1 MFKTML
7 ITFSA
12 SVSALA
18 LTASLFLN
26 SILGLFGLTTTTVDS
41 INNLRTSQ
49 QVLEK
54 VKQRHAKKK
63 TRVAKRLSKRS
74 GKRVAATAL
83 AAATIGTVA
92 VAVAMTSMEIADYCS
107 EKKDL
112 QEEANILHGTNEK
125 FDTEQCVEESKDD
138 AEALLTEAKAAVT
151 SSVSDAFESTA
162 HYSRELWASA
172 KSATAHAYDSTSF
185 ALGKMW
191 DRTQSWL
198 TD

>member
-1 MFKTML
+1 MFKTIL

-12 SVSALA
+12 TIAAVSLA
-18 LTASLFLN
+18 ASLFLN
-26 SILGLFGLTTTTVDS
+26 SILGMFGLAATTVES
-41 INNLRTSQ
+41 LNNLRASE
-49 QVLEK
+49 QVLNK
-54 VKQRHAKKK
+54 VKHRHAKKK
-63 TRVAKRLSKRS
+63 TRVAKRLVKRS

-112 QEEANILHGTNEK
+112 QEEANVLHGTNVE

-138 AEALLTEAKAAVT
+138 AEALLTEAKTAVT

-162 HYSRELWASA
+162 HYSKELWASA
-172 KSATAHAYDSTSF
+172 KTATGHAYDSTSF

-191 DRTQSWL
+191 DRTQLWL